1 MELVVRGGTV
11 VTAGGTMR
19 ADVGVQDGRI
29 VAIGEIPHA
38 ARELDATGTLVLPG
52 CVDLHTH
59 LASTPTVTPL
69 DDFAHGTRA
78 AIAGGVT
85 TVCSMVYQEG
95 TLRAGI
101 ERGLRDAAMSLA
113 DYAFHVVVTDPSD
126 AVIGELPSLARDG
139 HTGLK
144 VFMVAPRFDERITDY
159 VRLPRAAAA
168 AGMLVAVR

>member
-29 VAIGEIPHA
+29 VAIGDVPHA
-38 ARELDATGTLVLPG
+38 AREIDATGTLVLPG

-59 LASTPTVTPL
+59 LASTPTFTPL
-69 DDFAHGTRA
+69 DDFEHGTRA

-101 ERGLRDAAMSLA
+101 ERGLRDAASSLA
-113 DYAFHVVVTDPSD
+113 DFAFHVVVTDPSD
-126 AVIGELPSLARDG
+126 EATAERPSLVRDG
-139 HTGLK
+139 HTGLTA
-144 VFMVAPRFDERITDY
+144 FTVAP
-159 VRLPRAAAA
+159 PS
-168 AGMLVAVR
+168 